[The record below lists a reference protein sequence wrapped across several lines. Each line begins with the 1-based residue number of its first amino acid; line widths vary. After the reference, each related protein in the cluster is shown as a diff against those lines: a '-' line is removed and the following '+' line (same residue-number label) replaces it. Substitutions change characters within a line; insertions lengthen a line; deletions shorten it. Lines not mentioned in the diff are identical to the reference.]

1 MPKAA
6 DCGVIWRLER
16 AAYDI
21 YQDQRRHLLSF
32 EPGSLE
38 WFDWLAT
45 RSSFTFQ
52 GKNGAMTVCQ
62 ERRQHGGSYWYA
74 YRRNAQKVVKKYL
87 GRSREL
93 TVERLEEVAQQL
105 QQARGLPNP
114 QGEAALSQHSP
125 AQFAAPFAFAT
136 HSEKPV
142 ELHQTALAPLLAAD
156 APLFLTTRLSPPL
169 VQHPLIRRERLF
181 ALLEQGTTRTLT
193 VLSAAAG
200 FGKTT
205 LLAQWLAEYNHPVA
219 WLTCEAEDNEVSHF
233 LRYLIAVF
241 QQIEP
246 GLRMAV
252 TEQLQRQPLTAW
264 EAILPALSN
273 DLASFPACLLV
284 LDDYQVITSH
294 VLHSALDYLLAHLP
308 PQIHVLLSSRTTPPL
323 TLGRLRVNRQ
333 LFEIDEVDLRLN
345 VPEIA
350 RYFRELM
357 QMPLLHE
364 EVQLL
369 EQRTEGW
376 VAGVQLAA
384 LLLQKHTGMGEVLN
398 AFTGQHRFVYRYLFE
413 EILAHQPPEWEAFL
427 VQTSL
432 LSRLNASLCEM
443 VTGQSNGQKTLEEL
457 EEARLFLY
465 PLDEERRWYRYHPL
479 FAEML
484 HARLQQTSAEL
495 VPELHRR
502 ACTWYAWHMLIPEAV
517 QHALAIPDTRLALHL
532 ILPDKDTLS
541 HEVPL
546 QTMLEWVRAL
556 PEALLLEYP
565 ELHLH
570 YVALLLITYQFT
582 VAEARLEII
591 ERSVYEREENGVEQ
605 ETRLG
610 ETALLR
616 GFLAIYQGD
625 LVRGF
630 FWEQQA
636 SRLLS
641 AIPEKQ
647 TIALFLSS
655 LLQMQKTKQ
664 NSPASLEEPSRE
676 NAALKEKEFRFPT
689 TLYRLVHSAFS
700 SQQQGKLRRAQALYE
715 RAAQLIEQW
724 KQVFSDESLNITF
737 YFGLGYLRWEQNN
750 LKEAEDILSHGY
762 RLLQEIFTSSR
773 STDDTTWQHF
783 SKQFYKMLPFIQNE
797 ILLQGIS
804 TLAEIASVQG
814 DTQRAHMIL
823 RDFAQL
829 IEPFP
834 LASTLLPQISAQ
846 RAAISLSAGQLTEAL
861 TWAEQQGIS
870 LVSLPEIHEQRG
882 YMVQFRLVLMQT
894 HDRSQRTVL
903 RAAQL
908 VLHQLL
914 QEEKARTRPGN
925 SLELLMLLAL
935 NHEMLG
941 EHARTQDLLSI
952 VLEYVRLEGY
962 LRSVVRELP
971 LLEPLLRKIA
981 ESSPSMSMSV
991 QSILA
996 AAKLNTLSITQPDQL
1011 ALLRERMRAGAQI
1024 LSPREREVLLLLG
1037 TGASNQEIANQ
1048 LIITLGTVKRHVN
1061 AILANLQVSNRTQAL
1076 IRARELSLL

>member
-1 MPKAA
+1 MPKTA
-6 DCGVIWRLER
+6 DCGVIWRSER
-16 AAYDI
+16 VAYDI
-21 YQDQRRHLLSF
+21 YQDQRRHRLSI
-32 EPGSLE
+32 EPGSQE
-38 WFDWLAT
+38 WFDWLAAH
-45 RSSFTFQ
+45 SSFSFQ

-62 ERRQHGGSYWYA
+62 ERRQRGGSYWYA

-93 TVERLEEVAQQL
+93 TVGRLEEVAQQL
-105 QQARGLPNP
+105 QQTRGLPNP
-114 QGEAALSQHSP
+114 QGGAALSQRSP
-125 AQFAAPFAFAT
+125 VALAAQFAFAT
-136 HSEKPV
+136 HSEKSS
-142 ELHQTALAPLLAAD
+142 ELQQTTLAPRLAAD
-156 APLFLTTRLSPPL
+156 SPLFLTTRLSPPP
-169 VQHPLIRRERLF
+169 VQQPLIRRERLF
-181 ALLEQGTTRTLT
+181 ALLEQGTMRTLT
-193 VLSAAAG
+193 ILSAAAG

-205 LLAQWLAEYNHPVA
+205 LLAQWLAEYHHPVA
-219 WLTCEAEDNEVSHF
+219 WLTCEAEDNEMRRF
-233 LRYLIAVF
+233 LSYLIAAF

-246 GLRMAV
+246 GLGMLA
-252 TEQLQRQPLTAW
+252 TELLQKQPLTAW
-264 EAILPALSN
+264 EAVLPALSN
-273 DLASFPACLLV
+273 DLASLPTCLLV
-284 LDDYQVITSH
+284 LDDYQLIISRDSH
-294 VLHSALDYLLAHLP
+294 SSLDYLLSHLP

-333 LFEIDEVDLRLN
+333 LFEIDEGDLRLN
-345 VPEIA
+345 ALEIA
-350 RYFRELM
+350 RYFSELM
-357 QMPLLHE
+357 QRPLLPE

-376 VAGVQLAA
+376 IAGVQLAA
-384 LLLQKHTGMGEVLN
+384 LLLQKHAGMGEVLN

-443 VTGQSNGQKTLEEL
+443 VTGQSHGQETLEAL

-465 PLDEERRWYRYHPL
+465 PLDEERCWYRYHPL

-484 HARLQQTSAEL
+484 HARLQQTGAEL

-502 ACTWYAWHMLIPEAV
+502 ACTWYARHMLIPEAV
-517 QHALAIPDTRLALHL
+517 RHALAIPDTRQALHL

-541 HEVPL
+541 QEVPL

-570 YVALLLITYQFT
+570 YVTLLLITYQFT
-582 VAEARLEII
+582 AAEAHLEII
-591 ERSVYEREENGVEQ
+591 ERSVYEREEHVVEQ

-610 ETALLR
+610 EIALLR

-625 LVRGF
+625 LARGF

-636 SRLLS
+636 ARLLS
-641 AIPEKQ
+641 ALSEKQ

-664 NSPASLEEPSRE
+664 GNPARSGEPSRE
-676 NAALKEKEFRFPT
+676 NAVLKEFRSPA
-689 TLYRLVHSAFS
+689 TLFRLVHSAFS
-700 SQQQGKLRRAQALYE
+700 CQQQGKLRRAQALYE
-715 RAAQLIEQW
+715 RAAQLIEQQ
-724 KQVFSDESLNITF
+724 KQFFPDTSLNITF

-750 LKEAEDILSHGY
+750 LKEAESILTRGY
-762 RLLQEIFTSSR
+762 QLLQEIFTSPSNA
-773 STDDTTWQHF
+773 DTTWQHF
-783 SKQFYKMLPFIQNE
+783 SKQFSKMLPLIQNE

-804 TLAEIASVQG
+804 TLAEIASTQG
-814 DTQRAHMIL
+814 DVQRAHIIL

-834 LASTLLPQISAQ
+834 LASALLPQISAQ
-846 RAAISLSAGQLTEAL
+846 RAAISLRAGQLTEAL

-870 LVSLPEIHEQRG
+870 LVSLPEMQEQRS
-882 YMVQFRLVLMQT
+882 YMVQFRLVLIQA
-894 HDRSQRTVL
+894 HGRLQRTML
-903 RAAQL
+903 RAAQP

-914 QEEKARTRPGN
+914 REGKARTRPGN
-925 SLELLMLLAL
+925 SLELLILLAVV
-935 NHEMLG
+935 HEMLG
-941 EHARTQDLLSI
+941 EHALAQDFFSA

-962 LRSVVRELP
+962 RSSVVRELP
-971 LLEPLLRKIA
+971 LLEPLLRTIA
-981 ESSPSMSMSV
+981 ESSPAMSMSL
-991 QSILA
+991 QSILTA
-996 AAKLNTLSITQPDQL
+996 GSLNAPSTIQPDHL
-1011 ALLRERMRAGAQI
+1011 ALLRERTRAGEQI
-1024 LSPREREVLLLLG
+1024 LSPREREVLLLLS

-1061 AILANLQVSNRTQAL
+1061 TILATLQVSNRTQAVA
-1076 IRARELSLL
+1076 RARELSLL